1 MTAWLLKTE
10 PGAYSY
16 ADLER
21 DGTTHWDGVTNA
33 MAQLNMRAMQLDDPV
48 VIYHSQTDKA
58 AIGLGRV
65 VRAPYP
71 DPTDERGKRVW
82 VDVTAVRRLNRP
94 VTLSELKADPA
105 FETSMLVRQSRL
117 SVVRLDDEQLAV
129 IERRAAEPPPT

>member
-1 MTAWLLKTE
+1 M
-10 PGAYSY
+10 
-16 ADLER
+16 
-21 DGTTHWDGVTNA
+21 
-33 MAQLNMRAMQLDDPV
+33 

-82 VDVTAVRRLNRP
+82 VDVQRRAATRP
-94 VTLSELKADPA
+94 AGDADRA
-105 FETSMLVRQSRL
+105 QGRSRLRDSMLVRQSRL

-129 IERRAAEPPPT
+129 IERRAGEPPSS